1 MGKTRRGC
9 ACRGS
14 RTLRIL
20 ACVRLCVW
28 ERIGLRTRI
37 MMCYSWVQ
45 GFTFDVC
52 VCVCVCVQHMCTMR
66 IYGICVHVCRGPWA
80 VCASGE
86 VWRTPTLMTTAVWN
100 DGLAPH
106 AALYTAGRIRQVDA
120 CFQERKPA
128 HTAGA
133 LPPHCVAPA
142 TKLHM
147 QPMR

>member
-1 MGKTRRGC
+1 
-9 ACRGS
+9 
-14 RTLRIL
+14 
-20 ACVRLCVW
+20 
-28 ERIGLRTRI
+28 
-37 MMCYSWVQ
+37 
-45 GFTFDVC
+45 
-52 VCVCVCVQHMCTMR
+52 
-66 IYGICVHVCRGPWA
+66 
-80 VCASGE
+80 
-86 VWRTPTLMTTAVWN
+86 MTTAVWN